1 MGEWREPS
9 GTGTGT
15 YKVAMARLE
24 PDGVRAK
31 RWRAGGV
38 RVSQLVS
45 QISVLARSEIIRDGA
60 FHQGRVAR
68 CKREQDGSNERCYDI
83 RHSRRARRK
92 IGPKW
97 VANGSPL
104 SQTFASTRF

>member
-60 FHQGRVAR
+60 FHQGPVSWRNVNENRTGQTRDVTIFVTVGALDAR
-68 CKREQDGSNERCYDI
+68 SD
-83 RHSRRARRK
+83 
-92 IGPKW
+92 
-97 VANGSPL
+97 L
-104 SQTFASTRF
+104 SGLQTAAP